1 MTGETLM
8 KGHVALQGRLICR
21 TPKEA
26 ETVRTHLPAHE
37 VLSRAEPGC
46 ISFEVTA
53 TDDPLVWHVAE
64 QFSSEEAFAAHQRR
78 VAESEWGLATA
89 GISREYRVTRG

>member
-8 KGHVALQGRLICR
+8 KGHIALRGRLICR

-37 VLSRAEPGC
+37 ALSRAEPGC
-46 ISFEVTA
+46 VSFEVTA

-78 VAESEWGLATA
+78 VAASEWGLVTA
-89 GISREYRVTRG
+89 GITREYHITRG